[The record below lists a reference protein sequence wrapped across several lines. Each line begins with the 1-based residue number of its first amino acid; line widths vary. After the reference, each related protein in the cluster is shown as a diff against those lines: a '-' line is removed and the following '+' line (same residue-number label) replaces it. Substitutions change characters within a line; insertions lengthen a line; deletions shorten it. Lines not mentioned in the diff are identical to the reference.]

1 MIQSLYTSER
11 VFALVKSD
19 PGISA
24 PLVAEKL
31 SMSRVSAYRHL
42 QKLLSLKMVRIQG
55 NGKATRYFP
64 HELITI
70 GINFSENGRKW
81 TTDQVENF
89 KEEVLFLLKKEFDEN
104 QSSEGI
110 DEVFDT
116 YCMYIASDD
125 TILTGF
131 LAFLAWCSDP
141 KHDFSDRIIEKA
153 LEYLEIVGSME
164 FRRKKNGFLDGT
176 SSAISNIQEF
186 TKIGFDHFLF
196 LMPSVL
202 ENGFGRTRTSIELYY
217 GKLNNRFLLEHTI
230 EASVDPI
237 RKYVALTQVDCLI
250 YTPPTNNRTLQ
261 FRDVLEKKLALRL
274 PNISAE
280 KTQPLGK
287 ILQPQK
293 EIRDRAQRVRN
304 ALISLQVYIP
314 NELLVYKHIL
324 ILDDSFTTG
333 ATPNAIA
340 LKLRDA

>member
-110 DEVFDT
+110 NEVFDT

-202 ENGFGRTRTSIELYY
+202 EN
-217 GKLNNRFLLEHTI
+217 
-230 EASVDPI
+230 
-237 RKYVALTQVDCLI
+237 
-250 YTPPTNNRTLQ
+250 
-261 FRDVLEKKLALRL
+261 
-274 PNISAE
+274 
-280 KTQPLGK
+280 
-287 ILQPQK
+287 
-293 EIRDRAQRVRN
+293 
-304 ALISLQVYIP
+304 
-314 NELLVYKHIL
+314 
-324 ILDDSFTTG
+324 
-333 ATPNAIA
+333 
-340 LKLRDA
+340 